1 MIIKIIATFFYLGNF
16 PFAPGTVASLV
27 TLALWSFL
35 PNDHLIQLSIIL
47 ILFIIGVLTSTSIS
61 KELKHHDPSEV
72 VIDEVVGMTISLFML
87 PQNFILYALSFII
100 FRGFDILKPSFI
112 FYIQDLPLGWGIM
125 MDDVIAGLL
134 TLIIVMGVSTVI

>member
-1 MIIKIIATFFYLGNF
+1 MG
-16 PFAPGTVASLV
+16 
-27 TLALWSFL
+27 
-35 PNDHLIQLSIIL
+35 
-47 ILFIIGVLTSTSIS
+47 
-61 KELKHHDPSEV
+61 
-72 VIDEVVGMTISLFML
+72 
-87 PQNFILYALSFII
+87 FILTPIPINALSFII